1 MGFPLLAA
9 ILGADYSFLSLSVS
23 PSSPAF
29 LRLTGIGGILLLLGS
44 TSGLRMPHYFF
55 ASCLTFWLTN
65 RYIHPICPA
74 CSKDHNHF
82 SCKTRLHGLGLPML
96 IALGLHAFADSLGGE
111 HLAGALAIALHKIP
125 EGFAM
130 AILFRAS
137 FARPATAIAATM
149 TIQSLTLL
157 GSLIPH
163 TRWAGQLDA
172 LGAGSMLFIGL
183 HSLHSL
189 SDRWP
194 LLMPVGPLLEFLT
207 HSKQSILRVRPAHQG
222 NSHR

>member
-1 MGFPLLAA
+1 
-9 ILGADYSFLSLSVS
+9 
-23 PSSPAF
+23 
-29 LRLTGIGGILLLLGS
+29 
-44 TSGLRMPHYFF
+44 
-55 ASCLTFWLTN
+55 
-65 RYIHPICPA
+65 
-74 CSKDHNHF
+74 
-82 SCKTRLHGLGLPML
+82 ML

-111 HLAGALAIALHKIP
+111 HGAGAIAITLHKIP

-149 TIQSLTLL
+149 TIQSLTWL

-163 TRWAGQLDA
+163 TRWAEQFDA

-189 SDRWP
+189 RERWP
-194 LLMPVGPLLEFLT
+194 LLMPVGSLLEFLT
-207 HSKQSILRVRPAHQG
+207 HSKQSILAERPSHQC